1 MKISSILDLQKISN
15 KINKI
20 LSPGDVILLY
30 GQIGVG
36 KTSFARLLI
45 NNYENEKK
53 LKKSEVLSPT
63 FNIVFEYDIKDFTIE
78 HYDLYRLKDEKEIKN
93 IGLFQNLEQKIT
105 SRINKI
111 LLPGDVIFLY
121 GQIGVGKTT
130 FVRLL
135 INNYENEKKL
145 NNSEVLS
152 PTFNIV
158 FEYDIKDFTIEH
170 YDLYRIKNE
179 KELKNIG
186 LFVNLKKNI
195 TIVEWPELIKNKPI
209 NRIDLFFEYTKDMN
223 ERTLT
228 IKTSGRL
235 KDNEF

>member
-1 MKISSILDLQKISN
+1 MKISSILDLQKITN
-15 KINKI
+15 RIKKI
-20 LSPGDVILLY
+20 LV
-30 GQIGVG
+30 
-36 KTSFARLLI
+36 
-45 NNYENEKK
+45 
-53 LKKSEVLSPT
+53 
-63 FNIVFEYDIKDFTIE
+63 
-78 HYDLYRLKDEKEIKN
+78 
-93 IGLFQNLEQKIT
+93 
-105 SRINKI
+105 
-111 LLPGDVIFLY
+111 PGDVIFLY

-145 NNSEVLS
+145 IKSEVLS

-170 YDLYRIKNE
+170 YDLYRLKNE
-179 KELKNIG
+179 KEIKNIG
-186 LFVNLKKNI
+186 LFANLKQNI